1 MRVLPTYS
9 NGQVHYIE
17 VSEKPSEFYDTIYRR
32 EKMYGLP
39 ACESLYYP
47 LYKKVVARIDDN
59 ERVMDLGCGTGQFGQ
74 VLLLNGKKFVL
85 GVDFSPIAVEIAN
98 VLMPFSKFMVA
109 DLYRSDTYH
118 LVSYDCVTLIEVME
132 HLEYDLAVL
141 GHIRE
146 GAHVIFTVPNYITE
160 EGSHVR
166 GFRWDS
172 EIRDR
177 YGKLMDIQDIEEI
190 VVNRKENQKL
200 WIVDGR
206 R

>member
-1 MRVLPTYS
+1 LRVLPTYS
-9 NGQVHYIE
+9 NGQIHYIE
-17 VSEKPSEFYDTIYRR
+17 VSEKPSEFYDGIYLK

-39 ACESLYYP
+39 ACESAYYP
-47 LYKKVVARIDDN
+47 IYKKVVARIGED
-59 ERVMDLGCGTGQFGQ
+59 EKVLDLGCGTGQFAQ
-74 VLLLNGKKFVL
+74 VLLLNNRKFSL
-85 GVDFSPIAVEIAN
+85 GVDFSPKAIEIAKS
-98 VLMPFSKFMVA
+98 LMPFGKFMVA
-109 DLYRSDTYH
+109 DLYKSSTYDW
-118 LVSYDCVTLIEVME
+118 LPYDCATLIEVME

-146 GAHVIFTVPNYITE
+146 GVHVIFTVPNYITE

-166 GFRWDS
+166 GFLD
-172 EIRDR
+172 EGKIRER
-177 YGKLMDIQDIEEI
+177 YGRMMDIQDIEEI

>member
-1 MRVLPTYS
+1 LRVLPTYS
-9 NGQVHYIE
+9 NGQIHYIE
-17 VSEKPSEFYDTIYRR
+17 VSEKPSEFYDGIYLK

-39 ACESLYYP
+39 ACESVYYP
-47 LYKKVVARIDDN
+47 IYKKVVARIDDD
-59 ERVMDLGCGTGQFGQ
+59 ELVWDLGCGTGQFAQ
-74 VLLLNGKKFVL
+74 VLLLNNKKFVC
-85 GVDFSPIAVEIAN
+85 GVDFSPIAIDKAKS
-98 VLMPFSKFMVA
+98 LMPFGKFFVA
-109 DLYRSDTYH
+109 DLYKSSTYDWFP
-118 LVSYDCVTLIEVME
+118 YDCATLIEVME

-166 GFRWDS
+166 GFLD
-172 EIRDR
+172 EGKIRER
-177 YGKLMDIQDIEEI
+177 YGRLMDIQDIEEI

-200 WIVDGR
+200 FIVDGR